1 MKVPIE
7 EKQMK
12 KLSVL
17 LACLLSA
24 GLAHAGLV
32 TYNFTA
38 SVTGLTE
45 EYPGAD
51 DNHPSSSNYTGFT
64 ITVGDILHG
73 TFTMDTSTPLLY
85 SSPSGSGT
93 YNSYN
98 AAAGQNAFTAI
109 FNSSSYTVSSTNEFA
124 TMVLSTLNQLPGQG
138 HDNAGISTSRDLSTG
153 GYEAFGVNFSDPSA
167 TALTYNQIPGS
178 LSGFTDGTFQY
189 RFTSGMAPHA
199 IGLIV
204 DGAVTSLTQV
214 SAVPEPS
221 SYLMLLAGIAAIAG
235 VRRNRNT
242 A

>member
-1 MKVPIE
+1 
-7 EKQMK
+7 MK

-24 GLAHAGLV
+24 GLAHASLV

-45 EYPGAD
+45 LFPGAD
-51 DNHPSSSNYTGFT
+51 INYPNSSDYTGFT
-64 ITVGDILHG
+64 ITIGDILHG
-73 TFTMDTSTPLLY
+73 SFTMDTATPLFY

-109 FNSSSYTVSSTNEFA
+109 FNSSAYTVSSTNQFA
-124 TMVLSTLNQLPGQG
+124 TMGLDTQNQLPGQG
-138 HDNAGISTSRDLSTG
+138 HDTAGIGTGRDLNSG
-153 GYEAFGVNFSDPSA
+153 GYESFGVDLSDPSA
-167 TALTYNQIPGS
+167 TALTYNHIPTS
-178 LSGFTDGTFQY
+178 LSGFTEGTFQY
-189 RFTSGMAPHA
+189 WFSSGMAPHSLE
-199 IGLIV
+199 LIV
-204 DGAVTSLTQV
+204 DGTVTSLTQV

-221 SYLMLLAGIAAIAG
+221 SYLMLLAGIAAIAC
-235 VRRNRNT
+235 VRRNRTT